1 MINPSILKVFHI
13 LQRFKDFFGFSYPL
27 LFFSKSSLVY
37 FSFKLAFWIKDAIC
51 TSLTSTECEGMIV
64 LTLWSLYIVLQSE
77 ISMLTSSPRLVT
89 YPTHLTQKSRRNG
102 KINTAWANQQHP
114 AGMALCFWNA
124 ASGLWSRTG
133 GRNKIAAHTAG
144 NKEWLYR
151 AEINCI
157 IERRSWPLMAAGIKE
172 DFVSSILRTEA
183 WRNERWVRIFNP
195 TVTSLLT

>member
-1 MINPSILKVFHI
+1 MYFTNINRMWRNDSFDIMISIYCFTKRNKHADQLA
-13 LQRFKDFFGFSYPL
+13 QASYVPYSPHTEVKEKWQNQHSL
-27 LFFSKSSLVY
+27 SKSTTSGRHGSLLL
-37 FSFKLAFWIKDAIC
+37 K
-51 TSLTSTECEGMIV
+51 
-64 LTLWSLYIVLQSE
+64 
-77 ISMLTSSPRLVT
+77 
-89 YPTHLTQKSRRNG
+89 
-102 KINTAWANQQHP
+102 
-114 AGMALCFWNA
+114 A

-195 TVTSLLT
+195 TVTSLST